1 MATTSWSLL
10 SSKSADLT
18 ATGSPSPKYLLQ
30 ILSSSPFSLISLM
43 KALTWSRSSG
53 WSLSTPKAYSSSV
66 RLISITLAVFL
77 ADEFPDFPH
86 AVNTERA
93 STAERPTA
101 INFFNFIIISFFLY
115 CIECNITSYKIN
127 CN

>member
-1 MATTSWSLL
+1 
-10 SSKSADLT
+10 
-18 ATGSPSPKYLLQ
+18 
-30 ILSSSPFSLISLM
+30 M

-101 INFFNFIIISFFLY
+101 INFLISLLFPSFY
-115 CIECNITSYKIN
+115 IV
-127 CN
+127 